1 MASHKQIPNPTLD
14 TLRRRRL
21 PILGAVLLLGLA
33 YVAVPQLGFFDTS
46 WGVLLGSDWRN
57 FALAVGFLLLSFGA
71 AASIYQLLTPKKL
84 QFGQTYLVQIAG
96 AFAGKVLPV
105 GLGSISVNY
114 LYLRKRGC
122 SQPVAATVVAVN
134 NLLGF
139 VGHGLWLLIL
149 ALFFSSQLHA
159 FTGRQLANGWL
170 LFGLALGLSIVATG
184 LALLRKRLRGI
195 LTGVSK
201 QLRAY
206 RDKPGRLVGALA
218 SSMLLTACNITIVWL
233 SALALDVPLTVV
245 GAAVALTAGILA
257 QTATPTPGGLGGV
270 EAGLIA
276 GLVLGGMQVENAIA
290 VTILFRFVT
299 FWLPLAAGSLAL
311 LAAMRQKLL

>member
-1 MASHKQIPNPTLD
+1 MPSHEPLPSQTFD
-14 TLRRRRL
+14 VLRRRRL
-21 PILGAVLLLGLA
+21 PILGTVLLLGLV

-46 WGVLLGSDWRN
+46 WTVLLGSDWRN
-57 FALAVGFLLLSFGA
+57 LALAVGFLLLSFA
-71 AASIYQLLTPKKL
+71 AAANIYQLLTPKKL
-84 QFGQTYLVQIAG
+84 RFDQTYLVQIAG

-139 VGHGLWLLIL
+139 VGHGIWLLIL
-149 ALFFSSQLHA
+149 ALFFSTQLHA
-159 FTGRQLANGWL
+159 FTKQQLPNGWL
-170 LFGLALGLSIVATG
+170 LFGVTVGLGIVAVVLT
-184 LALLRKRLRGI
+184 LFRKRLQMA
-195 LTGVSK
+195 LTGVGR
-201 QLRAY
+201 QFRGY
-206 RDKPGRLVGALA
+206 RGKPGKLIGALA
-218 SSMLLTACNITIVWL
+218 ISMLLTACNIAIVWL
-233 SALALDVPLTVV
+233 SAQALHVPLTVV
-245 GAAVALTAGILA
+245 AAAVALTAGVLA

-276 GLVLGGMQVENAIA
+276 GLVLGGMQLENAIA

-299 FWLPLAAGSLAL
+299 FWLPLGVGSLAL